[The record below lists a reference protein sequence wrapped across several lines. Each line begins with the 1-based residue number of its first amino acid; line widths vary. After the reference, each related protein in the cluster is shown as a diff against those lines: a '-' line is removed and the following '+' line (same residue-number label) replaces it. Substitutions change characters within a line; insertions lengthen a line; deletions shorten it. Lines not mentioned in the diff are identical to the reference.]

1 MSTGELSEGEIVD
14 SDGEQVLDPSQRPV
28 DGLEDVFFSIFHAFN
43 HAFKAIFYDSNR
55 STGEL

>member
-28 DGLEDVFFSIFHAFN
+28 DGLEDVFFFWRCSEN
-43 HAFKAIFYDSNR
+43 KP
-55 STGEL
+55 